1 MREIVTLQLGN
12 LSNYVA
18 THFWNAQESYFTYA
32 EDETSLVDHNIHWR
46 PGIGE
51 DGSETF
57 LPRAVVYDLKG
68 GFGPLK
74 KVNPMYDVAPGQ
86 DAALASLWPG
96 KPAVHRQAPLS
107 QNTYQQALDAGLKP
121 GALQPSDVRYW
132 SDYSRVYY
140 HPKSLVQLYDFELGS
155 SIMPFERFET
165 GAELFESLDK
175 EDELVDRDWR
185 PFVEEC
191 DQMQGVQVYASLD
204 DAWGGFASA
213 YVERLRDEHPK
224 ACIWVWGVQSPVA
237 GVPREKRR
245 VRLANTALSLN
256 AACAQASI
264 VVPLGV
270 PDAARVPASVAVD
283 SASPWHVSALLA
295 TAAESASLQSRLRL
309 GGGGSSRP
317 LGLSDMAECL
327 NVSGRQTLANMRMGV
342 GPQAVDAG
350 ERRPEMDLSQIG
362 SLKDGGQRRLGSTG
376 SERAF
381 GRLSS
386 VRRPEG
392 SGDESGDVMT
402 VTEQRPIIG
411 SSVVR
416 NHQTPLLYPLLDSF
430 PSIYN
435 YDLQGRESIPVHT
448 SLASDGSIVHKMKDL
463 RTQVAP
469 FISLEERENL
479 VNGLAELGAAYEDEW
494 SSGSDS
500 GDDDL

>member
-1 MREIVTLQLGN
+1 
-12 LSNYVA
+12 
-18 THFWNAQESYFTYA
+18 
-32 EDETSLVDHNIHWR
+32 
-46 PGIGE
+46 
-51 DGSETF
+51 
-57 LPRAVVYDLKG
+57 
-68 GFGPLK
+68 
-74 KVNPMYDVAPGQ
+74 MYEVAPGQ
-86 DAALASLWPG
+86 DAAQASLWPG
-96 KPAVHRQAPLS
+96 KPAVHRQTPLS

-121 GALQPSDVRYW
+121 SALQASDVRYW

-140 HPKSLVQLYDFELGS
+140 HPKSLVQLYDFELNS

-175 EDELVDRDWR
+175 EDEIVDRDWR

-204 DAWGGFASA
+204 DAWGGFASS
-213 YVERLRDEHPK
+213 YIERLRDEHPK
-224 ACIWVWGVQSPVA
+224 TCVWVWGVQSPVA

-245 VRLANTALSLN
+245 VRLANTAMSLN
-256 AACAQASI
+256 SACAQASM

-270 PDAARVPASVAVD
+270 PDGARAVPASIAVD

-309 GGGGSSRP
+309 HGGSSRP

-350 ERRPEMDLSQIG
+350 ERPEMDLSQIG
-362 SLKDGGQRRLGSTG
+362 SLKDGPARLGSSSGGG

-392 SGDESGDVMT
+392 ARDESGDVTM
-402 VTEQRPIIG
+402 TEQRPIIG

-435 YDLQGRESIPVHT
+435 YDLQGRESISVHT
-448 SLASDGSIVHKMKDL
+448 TLASDGSIVHKMRNL
-463 RTQVAP
+463 RTQVAAS
-469 FISLEERENL
+469 ISLEERENL

>member
-74 KVNPMYDVAPGQ
+74 KVNPMYEVAPGQ

-96 KPAVHRQAPLS
+96 QPAVHRQTPLS

-121 GALQPSDVRYW
+121 SALQASDVRYW

-140 HPKSLVQLYDFELGS
+140 HPKSLVQLYDFELNS

-175 EDELVDRDWR
+175 EDEIVDRDWR

-204 DAWGGFASA
+204 DAWGGFASS
-213 YVERLRDEHPK
+213 YIERLRDEHPK
-224 ACIWVWGVQSPVA
+224 TCVWVWGVQSPVA

-256 AACAQASI
+256 SACAQASM

-270 PDAARVPASVAVD
+270 PDGARAVPASIAVD

-295 TAAESASLQSRLRL
+295 TATESASLQSRLRL
-309 GGGGSSRP
+309 GGGSSRP

-342 GPQAVDAG
+342 GPHAVDAG
-350 ERRPEMDLSQIG
+350 ERPEMDLSQIG
-362 SLKDGGQRRLGSTG
+362 SLKDGAGRLGSSGGG

-392 SGDESGDVMT
+392 ARDESGDVTM
-402 VTEQRPIIG
+402 TEQRPIIG

-448 SLASDGSIVHKMKDL
+448 TLTSDGSIVHRMRNL

-469 FISLEERENL
+469 SISLEERENL

>member
-46 PGIGE
+46 PGLGE

-74 KVNPMYDVAPGQ
+74 KVNPMYDAAQGQ
-86 DAALASLWPG
+86 DASLASLWPG
-96 KPAVHRQAPLS
+96 KPAVQRQPPLS
-107 QNTYQQALDAGLKP
+107 QSTYQQALDAGLKP
-121 GALQPSDVRYW
+121 SRALQPSDVRYW

-175 EDELVDRDWR
+175 EDEIVDRDWR

-191 DQMQGVQVYASLD
+191 DQMQGVQVFASLD
-204 DAWGGFASA
+204 DAWGGFAAS

-224 ACIWVWGVQSPVA
+224 SCIWVWGVQSPVA
-237 GVPREKRR
+237 GVAREKRR
-245 VRLANTALSLN
+245 MRLANTALSLN
-256 AACAQASI
+256 AACGQASM

-270 PDAARVPASVAVD
+270 PDARIPAGVAVD
-283 SASPWHVSALLA
+283 GGSPWHVSALLA

-309 GGGGSSRP
+309 DGGSSRP

-327 NVSGRQTLANMRMGV
+327 NVSGRQTLANMRLGV
-342 GPQAVDAG
+342 GPRAVDAR
-350 ERRPEMDLSQIG
+350 ERPEMDLSQIA
-362 SLKDGGQRRLGSTG
+362 SLKDGGRLGSG

-392 SGDESGDVMT
+392 SGDEPGDVTM
-402 VTEQRPIIG
+402 VEQRPVIG
-411 SSVVR
+411 SSIVR
-416 NHQTPLLYPLLDSF
+416 NHHTSLLYPLLDSF
-430 PSIYN
+430 PSIYD

-448 SLASDGSIVHKMKDL
+448 SLASDGSIVHKMRNL

-469 FISLEERENL
+469 SISLEERENL